1 MGRFIVS
8 VLDFLCVAAIILFA
22 VAGFV
27 VGGKFVDP
35 YGQFQLGFAI
45 IYGLAAFLIGTIVFG
60 AVLALT
66 EIAKNTRRMI
76 KLLEDGR
83 RLQM

>member
-8 VLDFLCVAAIILFA
+8 VLDFLCIAAIVLFS

-27 VGGKFVDP
+27 VGGKFVNP
-35 YGQFQLGFAI
+35 YGPFQLHFAI
-45 IYGLAAFLIGTIVFG
+45 GYGLAAFLVGTIVFG

-76 KLLEDGR
+76 KLLEEGR
-83 RLQM
+83 RQA